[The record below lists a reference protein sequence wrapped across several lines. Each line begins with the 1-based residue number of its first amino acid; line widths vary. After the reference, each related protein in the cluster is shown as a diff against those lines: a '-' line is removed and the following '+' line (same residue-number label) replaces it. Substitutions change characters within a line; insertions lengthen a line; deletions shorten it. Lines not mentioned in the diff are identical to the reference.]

1 MLHHNRRRLLATAAI
16 GAGSWTC
23 LNGALAQV
31 APTNWPDKPIRWVIP
46 YAAGGFADLRSRQL
60 GLRLGKAL
68 GVSVVIDNKAGAGG
82 VIGTDIVAKAAPDG
96 YTIGMGNLA
105 PLAVNQSLMKSLP
118 YDPAKDV
125 LPVILIERA
134 PLILMTHPQTGINSV
149 AELIA
154 KARANPGKLG
164 FASSGIGGAHHL
176 SGEMLKMMANVDLT
190 HVPYKGGGPAAADL
204 VAGHVPL
211 MFELG
216 YSALPNLRA
225 GKLKPL
231 AVTSSQR
238 LAVLPDVPTMQEAG
252 LKGFE
257 SYNWQGVIVPAGTP
271 TAIVARLNSELN
283 AALKDPEV
291 RKSIE
296 DTGAVVDG
304 GTPEQFG
311 AFIRKE
317 QATWAKVI
325 EAAKIARE

>member
-1 MLHHNRRRLLATAAI
+1 
-16 GAGSWTC
+16 
-23 LNGALAQV
+23 
-31 APTNWPDKPIRWVIP
+31 
-46 YAAGGFADLRSRQL
+46 
-60 GLRLGKAL
+60 
-68 GVSVVIDNKAGAGG
+68 
-82 VIGTDIVAKAAPDG
+82 
-96 YTIGMGNLA
+96 
-105 PLAVNQSLMKSLP
+105 
-118 YDPAKDV
+118 
-125 LPVILIERA
+125 
-134 PLILMTHPQTGINSV
+134 
-149 AELIA
+149 
-154 KARANPGKLG
+154 
-164 FASSGIGGAHHL
+164 
-176 SGEMLKMMANVDLT
+176 MMANVDLT
-190 HVPYKGGGPAAADL
+190 HVPYKGGDPAAADL

-238 LAVLPDVPTMQEAG
+238 LTVLPDVPTMQEAG

-271 TAIVARLNSELN
+271 PAIVARLNSELN

-311 AFIRKE
+311 SFIKRE
-317 QATWAKVI
+317 QSTWAKVI
-325 EAAKIARE
+325 EAAKIPRE